1 MRIVSLMPG
10 ATETLCLLG
19 LQSNI
24 HGISHECD
32 HPTSISEIP
41 RVTRSALT
49 KGLTSAQINELV
61 TDYAQRGES
70 LYSIDEDRLAAAAP
84 DVILTQDICNV
95 CAVSSHDLTSTLR
108 RLGLSPDVVSLS
120 GMDLKGVLEDI
131 RLIGERTSALEAS
144 RTLLNNLRE
153 RVESVTHYTQGR
165 KPRRKIVFLEWLDPP
180 FSAGHWTP
188 HLIELAGG
196 RELIGEPNKVST
208 ATTWKQVTDADPE
221 FLVISCCG
229 RSNRQT
235 QVEIEAELVTEN
247 LLRIPCVRDGQL
259 YLIDGSAYFNRPG
272 PRLIE
277 GLEVLTRVLHPEFP
291 VAKSPMRDAL
301 QLKLC

>member
-19 LQSNI
+19 LQTNI

-32 HPTSISEIP
+32 YPKSIIEIP

-61 TDYAQRGES
+61 TDYSRRGES

-120 GMDLKGVLEDI
+120 GMDLNGVLEDI
-131 RLIGERTSALEAS
+131 RLIGERTSALEAA

-153 RVESVTHYTQGR
+153 RVENVTRYTQAR

-196 RELIGEPNKVST
+196 RELIGKPNKVST
-208 ATTWKQVTDADPE
+208 ATTWEQVTDADPE
-221 FLVISCCG
+221 FLVIACCG

-235 QVEIEAELVTEN
+235 QVEIEAELVTEK
-247 LLRIPCVRDGQL
+247 LLRIPCVRDGKL

-291 VAKSPMRDAL
+291 VAKSPMDDPL